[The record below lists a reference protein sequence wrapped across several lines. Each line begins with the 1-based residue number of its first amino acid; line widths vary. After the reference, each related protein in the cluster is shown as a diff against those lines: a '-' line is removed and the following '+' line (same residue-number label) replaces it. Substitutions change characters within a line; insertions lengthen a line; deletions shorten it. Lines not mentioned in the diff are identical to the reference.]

1 MRPWKIP
8 ALSQLKENQ
17 QQQKRNPRNCERVR
31 SSSTKKILVCFVCL
45 KRPGS
50 WLSPTTACH
59 TPAEIQGL
67 SCLRLCCCCC
77 GGSVETPKIFFGQG
91 HITIMLKSGLTAP
104 ITAWHENSLERGCM
118 APILGG
124 LTVFATFLTFLILL
138 WKKTHQVSSMVSQR
152 LWPCLLHGKPGTVY
166 EFKLWKSALL
176 RLQSLSVSTQ
186 TDADFPASGKGLRH
200 HLKISKPL
208 YNLIIAWPSRNS

>member
-31 SSSTKKILVCFVCL
+31 SSSTKKILFCFVCL

-138 WKKTHQVSSMVSQR
+138 WKKHTKLAVWFPRGCDPACSMGNLAQFMNSNCGNLLFSDSSLWVYQHKLMLIFQHQGR
-152 LWPCLLHGKPGTVY
+152 D
-166 EFKLWKSALL
+166 
-176 RLQSLSVSTQ
+176 R
-186 TDADFPASGKGLRH
+186 D
-200 HLKISKPL
+200 
-208 YNLIIAWPSRNS
+208 II